1 MKYPFILFYR
11 SDNYSIIDTF
21 FYSNCE
27 KLNCTVFIINNI
39 NDINKL
45 FNSNYNLL
53 ITYGNSFDEYKDSVL
68 EIISEN
74 MLIRHKHINC
84 DQPIDINKFNN
95 EINTLYVNIC
105 SLDRVYTRPIFSI
118 FTTSFNSFDKILR
131 AYNSIKTQIFKD
143 WEWIIVD
150 DSNSD
155 DNFNFLRKQFSNDS
169 RVRFFRKSYNNGSIG
184 NVKNE
189 AISLCRGQY
198 VLEMDHDDEI
208 CDWLLQ
214 DAVKLFNSDNELGFI
229 YADFS
234 IMYENGNN
242 HHYGDLICKGYGSYY
257 SQKYNNKWIF
267 VYITPNINNITL
279 SHLVCCPNHPR
290 IWRKE
295 FLLKIGSYS
304 EYLPICDDYEVIL
317 RTCISTKVAKIH
329 KLGYIQY
336 MNNEN
341 NNFSLIRNSE
351 INRIG
356 PQYISPYYYNKFN
369 INNKMKELNAY
380 EDEKYIVN
388 HSNIYERNNEEYNHN
403 FCNKIVNYDYD
414 KQYCLIGIDS
424 LIYNMDT
431 IKELYQNCRNDFL
444 VLENKNTLQYLQ
456 EKLDYYGFSR
466 MKCYSIIGADKQMLI
481 NYFNLLYKS
490 ISNYEIID
498 INIKFLESNCN
509 YNNRSELLNNLTK
522 KTDLY
527 LEIGIENGHTF
538 NNTHFLNKIG
548 LDPNPKSKQN
558 LDKILKCTSNEYFQ
572 KNEQMFDV
580 IFIDGMHQ
588 IEYLLDDINNSIKF
602 LNYDGQIFIDNIT
615 PFNYDE
621 QLKIPKKHYYE
632 NNILMYGEPWTGDV
646 WKLIYFILQK
656 YNKKLSFN
664 YYSNMNYRGVGLFQI
679 KEKFEIDKE
688 SIELINNF
696 DYFKDYNNYLNLLYI
711 SSSQV

>member
-11 SDNYSIIDTF
+11 SDNYSTIDTF

-27 KLNCTVFIINNI
+27 KLDCTVFIINDF
-39 NDINKL
+39 NDLNKL
-45 FNSNYNLL
+45 FNSNYHLL
-53 ITYGNSFDEYKDSVL
+53 ITYGNSFDEYKGNVL
-68 EIISEN
+68 DVISEN
-74 MLIRHKHINC
+74 MLVRHKHINC
-84 DQPIDINKFNN
+84 DQTFDVNKFNH
-95 EINTLYVNIC
+95 EVNTLYINIC
-105 SLDRVYTRPIFSI
+105 SLDRIYTRPIFSI

-131 AYNSIKTQIFKD
+131 AYNSIKNQIFKD
-143 WEWIIVD
+143 WEWIIID

-169 RVRFFRKSYNNGSIG
+169 RIRFFRKSHNNGSIG

-214 DAVKLFNSDNELGFI
+214 DTVKLFNSDNELGFI
-229 YADFS
+229 YTDFS
-234 IMYENGNN
+234 ILYENGNN

-257 SQKYNNKWIF
+257 SQKFNNKWVF

-290 IWRKE
+290 IWRKDL
-295 FLLKIGSYS
+295 LLKIGSYS
-304 EYLPICDDYEVIL
+304 EYLPICDDYEVLL
-317 RTCISTKVAKIH
+317 RTCISTKIAKIH

-356 PQYISPYYYNKFN
+356 PKYISPYYYDKFN

-380 EDEKYIVN
+380 EDQKYIVN
-388 HSNIYERNNEEYNHN
+388 HSNIYERNKDEYNHN
-403 FCNKIVNYDYD
+403 YCNKIVNYDYD
-414 KQYCLIGIDS
+414 KQYCIIGIDS

-431 IKELYQNCRNDFL
+431 IKELYKNSRNDFL
-444 VLENKNTLQYLQ
+444 ILENKNTLGYLQ

-466 MKCYSIIGADKQMLI
+466 MKCYSIIGVDKQILI

-490 ISNYEIID
+490 VSNCEIID
-498 INIKFLESNCN
+498 ININFLESNCN
-509 YNNRSELLNNLTK
+509 YKNKSELLNNLTNK
-522 KTDLY
+522 SDSY
-527 LEIGIENGHTF
+527 LEIGIENGNTF
-538 NNTHFLNKIG
+538 NNVHFLNKIG
-548 LDPNPKSKQN
+548 LDPNPKCNQN

-572 KNEQMFDV
+572 KNEKIFDV

-588 IEYLLDDINNSIKF
+588 IEYLLDDMNNSIKY
-602 LNYDGQIFIDNIT
+602 LNYNGQIFIDNIM
-615 PFNYDE
+615 PFNYNE
-621 QLKIPKKHYYE
+621 QLKIPIKHYYE
-632 NNILMYGEPWTGDV
+632 NNTLMYGEPWTGDV
-646 WKLIYFILQK
+646 WKLVYFILQQYREK
-656 YNKKLSFN
+656 FSFK

-696 DYFKDYNNYLNLLYI
+696 DYFRDYNNYLNLIHI